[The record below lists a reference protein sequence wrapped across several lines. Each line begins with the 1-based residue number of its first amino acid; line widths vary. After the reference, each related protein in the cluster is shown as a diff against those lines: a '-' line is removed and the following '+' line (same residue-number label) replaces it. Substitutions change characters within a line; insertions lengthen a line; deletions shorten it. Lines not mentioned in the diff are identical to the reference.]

1 MNNRENELFNKQ
13 KQIIYMVAMHE
24 FVMTNY
30 SCSLLDKVYFD
41 KKTVSIDVALY
52 RHVFNFNVNKH
63 NENRIQ

>member
-24 FVMTNY
+24 FVIRMVIMTNY

-41 KKTVSIDVALY
+41 KENLSIDVAQ
-52 RHVFNFNVNKH
+52 
-63 NENRIQ
+63 IQTCIHFEFQQT